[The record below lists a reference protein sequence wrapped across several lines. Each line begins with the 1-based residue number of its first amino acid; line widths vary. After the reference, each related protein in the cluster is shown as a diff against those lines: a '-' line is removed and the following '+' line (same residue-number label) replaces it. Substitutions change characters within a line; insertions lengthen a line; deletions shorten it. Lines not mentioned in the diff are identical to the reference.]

1 MGLIVFFL
9 ASLPTCNLSEIR
21 NLYYLNHK
29 VKSFLHM
36 SFNIQDLKDDTLKA
50 EMGAARSILEK
61 STMML
66 LTTSK
71 VMFETSFLFCVTI

>member
-1 MGLIVFFL
+1 
-9 ASLPTCNLSEIR
+9 
-21 NLYYLNHK
+21 
-29 VKSFLHM
+29 M
-36 SFNIQDLKDDTLKA
+36 SVLCLFQDLKDDTLKA

-71 VMFETSFLFCVTI
+71 VAYNPTNNCVFTAINHMTTLMNLEKIEKKNRSAKSNNQN